1 MHRHRDK
8 NGTAPFVG
16 NGETTSQNEQG
27 SERREM
33 SVRGGEKQRVEGNSE
48 KTAEI
53 TFEYAVEETPK
64 KIFFNDWCDRH
75 PENDNH
81 DSLFERAR
89 AIEKR
94 YDALLAGAVSASAPA
109 KSAAQQQ
116 QTRRRE

>member
-53 TFEYAVEETPK
+53 AFEYAVEEKPK
-64 KIFFNDWCDRH
+64 KKFFNDWRDRH
-75 PENDNH
+75 RGNDNH
-81 DSLFERAR
+81 DSLFDRER
-89 AIEKR
+89 AIEKLYYAMLVR
-94 YDALLAGAVSASAPA
+94 AVSEKEPGKGVSH
-109 KSAAQQQ
+109 
-116 QTRRRE
+116 